1 MHTDA
6 VSLCRVPDTR
16 TQHHLCTCTG
26 IPCRDLWHICV
37 CAECLKMALG
47 KSWGEGLGVKHYW
60 GEVSLYVNSFLS
72 GIALIS
78 MCYKCA
84 TNEKNDRK
92 RVNHFRLQQQK
103 IHMVLCAIWWP
114 HMVISIKNQLKKTF
128 DSTGNSR
135 IQFFCCCFLP
145 HRTEEM
151 YMHFYW
157 ANCYS
162 KFFIKTP
169 YCVFQSQLELLSSL
183 NFFLFCTLAG
193 TENEPV
199 YCLRWICVARVMGD
213 RSA

>member
-1 MHTDA
+1 MSHCLVGLPHPVSRGSVLHEGVCMSWDPLACTDMTVAFGRYLWPGRDLWLVCTRAEDSLCMHTDA

-92 RVNHFRLQQQK
+92 RVNHFRLQQ
-103 IHMVLCAIWWP
+103 
-114 HMVISIKNQLKKTF
+114 
-128 DSTGNSR
+128 
-135 IQFFCCCFLP
+135 
-145 HRTEEM
+145 
-151 YMHFYW
+151 
-157 ANCYS
+157 
-162 KFFIKTP
+162 
-169 YCVFQSQLELLSSL
+169 
-183 NFFLFCTLAG
+183 
-193 TENEPV
+193 
-199 YCLRWICVARVMGD
+199 
-213 RSA
+213 